1 MTSESR
7 NNGGGAG
14 VPMPHA
20 TRARGAGA
28 DAEAIPY
35 QTSSFTSFALI
46 FFCLAGSFIT
56 SSLALNMVSGNP
68 SFLVPLFQM
77 TLFLIG
83 FLAPLGLRSRND
95 NPESVA
101 VKASIVTALLPC
113 GTAYAAAA
121 MASLLTRRRGGP
133 TWALAAMAAAS
144 IVITSVRD
152 AFLPGKAGV
161 IICMI
166 APTDENH
173 NPISIPPLEK
183 RLAVEAVCAAAWI
196 ILALLVGLNHRHR
209 ALEKAA
215 EHRNAVEQTKT
226 EKLRTVINDQQFAD
240 SVAAEAHDTLAH
252 SLSLIALNANVL
264 KMKAETL
271 QQLQFSDDRQLSDG
285 AKQLLSDISV
295 ASENIR
301 RQAAGALDETHTIIN
316 VLRDPQGNA
325 ALLGPSSETSL
336 SYRSL
341 SDLIN
346 DARSSGMPLDTW
358 IDVHDFNAVDPQ
370 ISKLAYRA
378 IQEGLTNARR
388 HAPGRHVDLSVT
400 CSRDKGIAIHFSNTI
415 AAQSSAAPVNP
426 ATPVASAQ
434 SAQHPNAMPQ
444 SAPAQ
449 GHVPG
454 GNGLAGLC
462 TRIERLGGTASW
474 GVDWR
479 NVFHVDIALPLA
491 PLPLKA

>member
-1 MTSESR
+1 MTSESSYP
-7 NNGGGAG
+7 GEHPSGTPA
-14 VPMPHA
+14 PHE
-20 TRARGAGA
+20 TRAF
-28 DAEAIPY
+28 DSTEAVPY
-35 QTSSFTSFALI
+35 HSPTPLTAVTIIL
-46 FFCLAGSFIT
+46 CLMGSFI
-56 SSLALNMVSGNP
+56 SGGLGLYMVADEN
-68 SFLVPLFQM
+68 VM
-77 TLFLIG
+77 AMLIG
-83 FLAPLGLRSRND
+83 LIAF
-95 NPESVA
+95 SVA
-101 VKASIVTALLPC
+101 LLDPLWLAKCDKEPEKICIRASIVTALLPC
-113 GTAYAAAA
+113 GPAYASAA
-121 MASLLTRRRGGP
+121 MASLLAHRRHGRTRLL
-133 TWALAAMAAAS
+133 TALAAAS
-144 IVITSVRD
+144 IVVTSFRD
-152 AFLPGKAGV
+152 ALLPSTAGV
-161 IICMI
+161 IPRLM
-166 APTDENH
+166 APTDETNT
-173 NPISIPPLEK
+173 PIGDLPWPAIIMY
-183 RLAVEAVCAAAWI
+183 EAICAAAWI
-196 ILALLVGLNHRHR
+196 ALGILIGLNHRHR

-215 EHRNAVEQTKT
+215 EQRNAVEQTKT

-325 ALLGPSSETSL
+325 VLLGPSSETSL
-336 SYRSL
+336 SYQSL

-415 AAQSSAAPVNP
+415 AAQSGAAPVNP